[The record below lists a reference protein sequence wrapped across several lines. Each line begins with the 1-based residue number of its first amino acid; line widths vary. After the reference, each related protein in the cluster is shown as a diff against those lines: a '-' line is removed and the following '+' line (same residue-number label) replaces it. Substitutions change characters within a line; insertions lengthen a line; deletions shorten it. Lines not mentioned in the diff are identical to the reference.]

1 MTELSTPSRA
11 AFAENEPAAS
21 EAAGLSPWQE
31 IGVVALLFTA
41 LAFIVYGWYA
51 FHGGFV
57 ADDWVNADHYD
68 FHSGS
73 GFWAAYD
80 NYQTPGRP
88 VSGVWVTLT
97 YATMGAHYVPHLIL
111 AVCLTAFF
119 SIAFYAFLRTLGLA
133 WYWCLSAAALLLVFP
148 SSDSTRFWVTGS
160 QINLFMG
167 MYLVAAV
174 IGIRARRRFGPDPT
188 AKAVLVQ
195 VLVAAIYLAAV
206 AGYEIVA
213 VAVLL
218 SFLLYRWAG
227 GRGGSLWRWLID
239 AIPTLLFLVFYTR
252 KYNGGAAGASQL
264 LTTNVRLMAEGI
276 FHVIGYSF
284 VPLRS
289 FSPWPV
295 FALIVAVIGLTVALR
310 WLLAATPRRA
320 AVSRWWGPLL
330 LAVVAIGVGYAMIYP
345 AADRYPLYAAG
356 VQNRTNCFAALG
368 ICLLVVFVVAA
379 LAAAVAA
386 AVPRISERGR
396 AQLRTGL
403 TAGLLAVLFIAYTV
417 RIVQDERRW
426 TRAAEVQAT
435 ILNGSHRLVP
445 SVPPDSTIFTSPE
458 PGYSSPSLPIFGGG
472 GNNDELGAFKV
483 SYDSET
489 LRAFPLLEGQE
500 ICHPKSMATS
510 DAANS
515 VTKYGKG
522 ILIDL
527 RASTVYRPQNQQ
539 QCLWATKRMEP
550 FGPVNLSD
558 AW

>member
-1 MTELSTPSRA
+1 MTELSTPPRA
-11 AFAENEPAAS
+11 PSSHTSSEPAR
-21 EAAGLSPWQE
+21 LSPWRE
-31 IGVVALLFTA
+31 IGVAAIFFTA

-57 ADDWVNADHYD
+57 ADDWVNADHYE

-97 YATMGAHYVPHLIL
+97 YATMGTHFVPHLIL

-119 SIAFYAFLRTLGLA
+119 SIAFYAFLRTLGLPWHWSLA
-133 WYWCLSAAALLLVFP
+133 AAALVLVFP

-174 IGIRARRRFGPDPT
+174 IAIRARRRFGPDPT
-188 AKAVLVQ
+188 PKAVLVQ
-195 VLVAAIYLAAV
+195 ALVAAIYVAAV

-227 GRGGSLWRWLID
+227 GRGGSVWRWLID
-239 AIPTLLFLVFYTR
+239 AIPTLLFLIFYTR
-252 KYNGGAAGASQL
+252 KYNGGAAGTSQL

-284 VPLRS
+284 VPVRT

-295 FALIVAVIGLTVALR
+295 LALVVAVIGLTLALR
-310 WLLAATPRRA
+310 WLAASTPRRQ
-320 AVSRWWGPLL
+320 AVSRWWAPLL
-330 LAVVAIGVGYAMIYP
+330 LAVAAIGVGYAMIYP
-345 AADRYPLYAAG
+345 AADRYPLYASG

-368 ICLLVVFVVAA
+368 ICLLVVFVIAA
-379 LAAAVAA
+379 LAALVAA
-386 AVPRISERGR
+386 AVPRISDRGR
-396 AQLRTGL
+396 ARLQAGL
-403 TAGLLAVLFIAYTV
+403 TAGLLAVIFVAYTV

-435 ILNGSHRLVP
+435 ILEGSHRLVP
-445 SVPPDSTIFTSPE
+445 SPPPETTIFTSPY

-489 LRAFPLLEGQE
+489 LRAFPLLEGQQ
-500 ICHPKSMATS
+500 ICHPRSMATS
-510 DAANS
+510 DAGNS
-515 VTKYGKG
+515 VTAYGKG

-527 RASTVYRPQNQQ
+527 RASVVYRPRNQR
-539 QCLWATKRMEP
+539 QCLRATKKMEP

>member
-1 MTELSTPSRA
+1 MTELSTPPRA
-11 AFAENEPAAS
+11 LPEQATRDP
-21 EAAGLSPWQE
+21 AGLSPWRE
-31 IGVVALLFTA
+31 IGIAALFFTV

-73 GFWAAYD
+73 GLWAAYD

-88 VSGVWVTLT
+88 ISGVWVTLT
-97 YATMGAHYVPHLIL
+97 YALMGAHYAPHLIL
-111 AVCLTAFF
+111 AVCLTVFL

-133 WYWCLSAAALLLVFP
+133 WYWCLPAAALLLVFP

-174 IGIRARRRFGPDPT
+174 IAIRARRRFGPDPT
-188 AKAVLVQ
+188 PTTVLVQ

-239 AIPTLLFLVFYTR
+239 AVPTLLFLIFYTR
-252 KYNGGAAGASQL
+252 KYNGGAASTSQL
-264 LTTNVRLMAEGI
+264 LTTNVRLMAEGA

-295 FALIVAVIGLTVALR
+295 FVLVIAVIGLTVALR
-310 WLLAATPRRA
+310 WLLAATPRRETI
-320 AVSRWWGPLL
+320 SRWWGPLL

-379 LAAAVAA
+379 LAAAIAA
-386 AVPRISERGR
+386 AVPRLSERAR
-396 AQLRTGL
+396 AQLRNGL
-403 TAGLLAVLFIAYTV
+403 TAGILAVLFVAYTV

-435 ILNGSHRLVP
+435 ILDGSHRLVP
-445 SVPPDSTIFTSPE
+445 SPPPDATIFTSPY

-500 ICHPKSMATS
+500 ICRPNSIATS

-515 VTKYGKG
+515 VTRYGKG

-527 RASTVYRPQNQQ
+527 RTSSVYRPRNQS

-558 AW
+558 DW